1 MVKYD
6 KLQRDFKTYSKV
18 VKRCMRDPQFLE
30 ENKKGFC
37 DLVYSLRIKADEAE
51 AGLRTSLDYTNL
63 STELHDFLY
72 STFSN
77 RRLEN
82 QVKLSDLHKL
92 ETEHPAQTI
101 ELNKFRKNKEKSLT
115 KEINTAKNFLDLLN
129 ANRRRR
135 IKKC

>member
-82 QVKLSDLHKL
+82 QVKLSDLHKM
-92 ETEHPAQTI
+92 EREHPAQTI
-101 ELNKFRKNKEKSLT
+101 ELQKFRKNKDKSLSKKLHCT
-115 KEINTAKNFLDLLN
+115 SSFLHLLN
-129 ANRRRR
+129 TNRRK